1 MMNPGFTEAAAAFAR
16 GDLATTESLCLRL
29 IENDPDAAA
38 PWSLLAETALR
49 RGRPD
54 AAVVCAGKA
63 VARDATDPIARLMQ
77 AKCLALVGRTQE
89 ARWAADEGVK
99 LAAGNAAALEGLG
112 AVFSMLGQHAR
123 ALSLFHAAARIAP
136 NSPQL
141 LYNLAAAER
150 MLGLFDD
157 AERHCDQ
164 AIRRDPHF
172 HLAYALRSDLRQQTP
187 ERNHIAALEGLVT
200 SGILRPESEVLLR
213 FALGKECD
221 DIGDH
226 PRAFRHFAAG
236 ATLQRRGSR
245 YLVGDDIAA
254 IDRTIAAPRSAGAAR
269 GFEGDDPIF
278 IVGLPRSGTTLIER
292 MIASHSL
299 IRSAGELGV
308 FPVEL
313 RRAGTGGPAALGQA
327 YSQAARQFEG
337 LESGRFVD
345 KFPDNA
351 LHCGAIHAALPRA
364 RIVALRRDP
373 VDSCFALYRTH
384 FTGKYPFSYDLEDLA
399 DYYAAF
405 DRLMAHWRTVLPPD
419 VFTEIAYEDFVADP
433 ESQSRRILDFLG
445 LPWEAAVLNF
455 HESRAAS
462 TTASAAQVRRPVYS
476 SSVGKWRNYGAELQP
491 LIARLS
497 LRLGR
502 AAA

>member
-1 MMNPGFTEAAAAFAR
+1 MINPGFTQAAAAFAR

-29 IENDPDAAA
+29 IDSDPDAAA

-63 VARDATDPIARLMQ
+63 VARDANDPIARLMQ
-77 AKCLALVGRTQE
+77 AKCLALVGRTLD
-89 ARWAADEGVK
+89 ARGAADTGVK
-99 LAAGNAAALEGLG
+99 LATGNAAALEGLG

-123 ALSLFHAAARIAP
+123 ALGLFHAAARIAP

-164 AIRRDPHF
+164 AIRRDPQF
-172 HLAYALRSDLRQQTP
+172 HLAYSLRSDLRQQSP
-187 ERNHIAALEGLVT
+187 ARNHIAELEGLVE
-200 SGILRPESEVLLR
+200 SGTCQPASEVLLR

-226 PRAFRHFAAG
+226 ARAFRHFAAG
-236 ATLQRRGSR
+236 AALQRRGSR
-245 YLVGDDIAA
+245 YRVADDIAA
-254 IDRTIAAPRSAGAAR
+254 IDRIIAANGSVDASR
-269 GFEGDDPIF
+269 GYDGDDPIF

-292 MIASHSL
+292 MIASHSQ
-299 IRSAGELGV
+299 IRSGGELGV
-308 FPVEL
+308 FPAEM
-313 RRAGTGGPAALGQA
+313 RRVGTGDPAVLGQA
-327 YSQAARQFEG
+327 YAQAARQFEG
-337 LESGRFVD
+337 LESGRFID

-384 FTGKYPFSYDLEDLA
+384 FTGKYPFSYDLEELA

-405 DRLMAHWRTVLPPD
+405 DRLMAHWRAVLPTA

-433 ESQSRRILDFLG
+433 EGRSRAILEFLG
-445 LPWEAAVLNF
+445 LPWEQAVLNF

-476 SSVGKWRNYGAELQP
+476 SSVGKWRNYAAGLQP
-491 LIARLS
+491 LLA
-497 LRLGR
+497 RLGR
-502 AAA
+502 S